1 LQALKLGQRLV
12 ASRGGAILTSMV
24 RDAFGLFRGWCRDR
38 PSCLEYRL
46 GGAPSSP
53 DDAQAGR
60 CTACGCLPQQH
71 VPTLAAG
78 YDPHSA
84 EQVASRSLYDASL
97 LPPDERAARHKA
109 SADAAYCSHNFR
121 SAYEG
126 YTEALEATPSDAV
139 LLANRCQAYLR
150 VGRPALAREDA
161 ASAVRL
167 RPDWAKAHYR
177 LGSCLTRLE
186 EHAGAI
192 AAFER
197 ACALEPAAAD
207 SRKALEEARR
217 AAKAARRLE
226 AELEAARL
234 ATTERQAQE
243 LKADAE
249 MAARRHA
256 HATGAIADLGA
267 WHGPAREAWEAAY
280 EATKRPPANVECLL
294 LEARPAEEEEEEEE
308 EEAAARGAEEQQQ
321 QAEVGGEG
329 GGEGGGEIG
338 SVEGTSGAVALTSEI
353 VDLVALLQRTGL
365 LHELRRAEVL
375 CAEVGGGEAPF
386 GGEAVRSVDDLDRL
400 GATQA
405 FIAKLGYADDA
416 KGVRL
421 EALIGGREP
430 LRPPPAG
437 RGGGGQGT
445 LALAPRNYALVHEDG
460 TVHKKDNFEPMSM
473 GMQRV
478 HYEAAPEPVWVQTPT
493 CRWMQTA
500 AEITLIAHTVPAHLC
515 RAAELCVEIWPF
527 QVAVAARRGG
537 ERFVFGE
544 TERRLDPA
552 GSTWATDGTT
562 VTLTLAK
569 ANLELMGGAHDK
581 GAAPDA
587 HWARLFTAD
596 QFVEHGMVDA
606 DCSAL
611 PAPMLER
618 RRWREAQHRHE
629 QEALKQKN
637 ACPLC
642 GKDVRAFCRCRDGL
656 VEYADY
662 EMPLPSGWKDGGW
675 STDGFGEYDMGSA
688 GQLQPRDPPQ
698 PAPYQGGRSGTA

>member
-1 LQALKLGQRLV
+1 
-12 ASRGGAILTSMV
+12 MV
-24 RDAFGLFRGWCRDR
+24 LDAFGLFRGWCRDR

-46 GGAPSSP
+46 GGAPSSA

-71 VPTLAAG
+71 VPALAAD
-78 YDPHSA
+78 YDPQSA

-97 LPPDERAARHKA
+97 LPPVERAARHKA
-109 SADAAYCSHNFR
+109 SADAAFCSHNFR

-126 YTEALEATPSDAV
+126 YTAALEATPSDAV

-150 VGRPALAREDA
+150 VGRPALARDDA

-177 LGSCLTRLE
+177 LGSCLARLE

-197 ACALEPAAAD
+197 ACELEPAAAD

-226 AELEAARL
+226 AELEVARL

-243 LKADAE
+243 LKADSE
-249 MAARRHA
+249 MVARRRA
-256 HATGAIADLGA
+256 HATGAIADMGA
-267 WHGPAREAWEAAY
+267 WHGPAKEAWEATY

-294 LEARPAEEEEEEEE
+294 LEARPD
-308 EEAAARGAEEQQQ
+308 EEQQQ
-321 QAEVGGEG
+321 QAEVGAEVG
-329 GGEGGGEIG
+329 GGVGGEVG
-338 SVEGTSGAVALTSEI
+338 SAEGTSGVVALTSEI

-365 LHELRRAEVL
+365 SHELRRAEAL
-375 CAEVGGGEAPF
+375 CAEVGGDGAPF
-386 GGEAVRSVDDLDRL
+386 GGEPVRSVDDLDRL
-400 GATQA
+400 GATQT

-421 EALIGGREP
+421 EALICGREA

-437 RGGGGQGT
+437 SGGGGGQGT

-478 HYEAAPEPVWVQTPT
+478 HYDAEPEPVWVQTPT

-500 AEITLIAHTVPAHLC
+500 AEISLIAHTVPANLC

-527 QVAVAARRGG
+527 QVVVAARRGG

-606 DCSAL
+606 DCSGL

-629 QEALKQKN
+629 QDALKQQN

-662 EMPLPSGWKDGGW
+662 EKPLPSGWKEGGW

-688 GQLQPRDPPQ
+688 GQLQPREPPQ